1 MERTDISI
9 IEQKEDCFVENMTFT
24 YSEEERIENTINREN
39 AKLLFKPKFIPF
51 YCSLLE
57 R

>member
-9 IEQKEDCFVENMTFT
+9 IEQKEDCFVENITFT